1 MIFNHNH
8 NNNNNNNESDNDVGE
23 EEEKQDQKNLMNKAA
38 GYVIKK
44 YIYEIKNYKIDRTK
58 PPIQTEDDFYELIKD
73 ISSNDKEFQ
82 KFTFDNYRI
91 RICYDKE
98 KDSFY
103 LECYS

>member
-1 MIFNHNH
+1 MINKNT
-8 NNNNNNNESDNDVGE
+8 NDIDQHD
-23 EEEKQDQKNLMNKAA
+23 QDLMNKAA
-38 GYVIKK
+38 GSVISKYLFEIKK
-44 YIYEIKNYKIDRTK
+44 YKIDPKK
-58 PPIQTEDDFYELIKD
+58 PRPTEDDFYELIKD
-73 ISSNDKEFQ
+73 IASNDKEFQ

>member
-1 MIFNHNH
+1 MINKNT
-8 NNNNNNNESDNDVGE
+8 NDIDQHD
-23 EEEKQDQKNLMNKAA
+23 QDFMNKAA
-38 GYVIKK
+38 GSVISKYLFEIKK
-44 YIYEIKNYKIDRTK
+44 YKIDPTK
-58 PPIQTEDDFYELIKD
+58 PRSTEDDFYELIKD
-73 ISSNDKEFQ
+73 IASNDKEFQ

>member
-8 NNNNNNNESDNDVGE
+8 NNNESDNDVGE
-23 EEEKQDQKNLMNKAA
+23 EEEEKQDQKNLKNKAA

-44 YIYEIKNYKIDRTK
+44 YIYEIKNYEIDRTK

-91 RICYDKE
+91 RICYNKE
-98 KDSFY
+98 KTVFT
-103 LECYS
+103 